1 MTTKNIQINVSGKF
15 KLLHFRKYLLNE
27 IMKDIVRDL
36 CHAQTQRL
44 RDIQTGDLI
53 LTSTFP

>member
-44 RDIQTGDLI
+44 
-53 LTSTFP
+53 